1 MADFRLEVVMQQHRP
16 TPFPHPFAYSFLI
29 GFAIFIFGV
38 SVEILLRGRGIGP
51 AWELIDNLITAILAG
66 LVVFIYEHRRSKYM
80 RQRLRM
86 IAAMNHHVRN
96 ALQSILWS
104 PYAQDSQDQIRKV
117 QDSVNRIEWALREIL
132 PSESADTPGLL
143 PPEQRMSR

>member
-1 MADFRLEVVMQQHRP
+1 MQQHRP
-16 TPFPHPFAYSFLI
+16 TPFLPPFAYSFLI
-29 GFAIFIFGV
+29 GFAIFIIGASIEALV
-38 SVEILLRGRGIGP
+38 HGRRGISSG
-51 AWELIDNLITAILAG
+51 WELVDNLLTAVLAG
-66 LVVFIYEHRRSKYM
+66 LVVFIYEYRRSRYM
-80 RQRLRM
+80 HQRLRI

-143 PPEQRMSR
+143 PPEQGISR